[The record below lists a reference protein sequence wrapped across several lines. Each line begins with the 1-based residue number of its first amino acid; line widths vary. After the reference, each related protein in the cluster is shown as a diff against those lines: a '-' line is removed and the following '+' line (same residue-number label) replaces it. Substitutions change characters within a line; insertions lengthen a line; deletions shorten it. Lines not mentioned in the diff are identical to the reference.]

1 MRKITAGY
9 AAAGNTPHTPL
20 IVPKPQAVFDRYD
33 DEQIEQWNIEDR
45 LDGDERQRMI
55 EELTRSDLDP
65 KT

>member
-9 AAAGNTPHTPL
+9 AAAGNTPL
-20 IVPKPQAVFDRYD
+20 IVLKPQAVFDRYD

-55 EELTRSDLDP
+55 EALTRSDLD
-65 KT
+65 T